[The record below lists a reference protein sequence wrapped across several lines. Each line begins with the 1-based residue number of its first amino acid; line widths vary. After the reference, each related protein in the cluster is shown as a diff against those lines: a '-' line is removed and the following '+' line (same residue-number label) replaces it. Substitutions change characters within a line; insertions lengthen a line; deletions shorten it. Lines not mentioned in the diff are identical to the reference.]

1 MATAEDLREA
11 LEDFV
16 ARYREEPR
24 LKVMNRDW
32 DRVLHV
38 APTDLPQGHFTLR
51 VKDGDV
57 FLEDGAPENPDMVL
71 RATSDLLT
79 DLFFGDISPTEP
91 YMKGDLRIEASEEDT
106 MRLDVITLMIWGE

>member
-1 MATAEDLREA
+1 MATAEELREA

-16 ARYREEPR
+16 ARYQEEPR

-38 APTDLPQGHFTLR
+38 VPTDLPEGRFTLR
-51 VKDGDV
+51 VKEGDV
-57 FLEDGAPENPDMVL
+57 LLEDGASGEADMVL
-71 RATSDLLT
+71 RAKSDLLT

-91 YMKGDLRIEASEEDT
+91 YMQGDLRIEASEEDT
-106 MRLDVITLMIWGE
+106 IRLDVITLMIWGE